1 MIVQCIVCDFGS
13 NNEITL
19 FCADFPFDLPLP
31 PPNESNSSVNLTTR
45 DGSSVGDTSVHKS
58 LPDFLSDGPIH
69 NRTADPEPNTSM
81 AESTE
86 RRVRL
91 F

>member
-1 MIVQCIVCDFGS
+1 VKIRGIFFT
-13 NNEITL
+13 E
-19 FCADFPFDLPLP
+19 FPFDLPLP
-31 PPNESNSSVNLTTR
+31 FADSNPSINAATR
-45 DGSSVGDTSVHKS
+45 DDLPSGGEASIHKS

-69 NRTADPEPNTSM
+69 NRSSDSEPIASM

-91 F
+91 LCNAEI